1 MTKVEYFEKL
11 KSYVTDDQEL
21 VDFLDKEIALTNKR
35 NSKKSKASKTT
46 VENNGYRDM
55 IVKLLNDRGE
65 ALTIAEMRDS
75 IEEFTAFSS
84 QKITGLL
91 NPLVHDGTV
100 TKLKIGKVTKF
111 TTAATEAE
119 DEE

>member
-65 ALTIAEMRDS
+65 ALTIAEMRDN

-111 TTAATEAE
+111 TTAATE